1 MSISSFFL
9 LVRGS
14 VLTCFQKGMC
24 ANSVANT
31 QGTEEQHRSV
41 LGFMEE
47 MDINQIIMAIL
58 L

>member
-1 MSISSFFL
+1 M
-9 LVRGS
+9 
-14 VLTCFQKGMC
+14 CFQKGMC
-24 ANSVANT
+24 PNSVTDT
-31 QGTEEQHRSV
+31 QGTDEQQRSV